1 MRRRTIVKKIRVSAE
16 NLVTRIRQACE
27 KIAQAADWLAGWL
40 AGPVLFAGFI
50 FFAGLALWELSKED
64 SNLEWMK
71 FYAYLV
77 GGVVLIW
84 QVRISNRRATAL
96 EKTAALGEKGN
107 ITERFKNAVEHLG
120 NASESVRMGGIYA
133 LYHVARESSEYVET
147 VKEILRSH
155 TNVIMADPEYAKR
168 DEPSNEIAAILN
180 VLFPVIDI
188 MKPHT
193 EALFKNMEISNW
205 NLRGANLLHRNMK
218 GVQGINI
225 NLSKAKLWQANLS
238 DAYLRQSNFSGADF
252 GEANLSRAYLREVDL
267 SKARMTYADLS
278 GADLSQVNFS
288 GADMWHVDLS
298 SAYAETLN
306 LSGAF
311 LYKANLSGMREISV
325 EQLLEARTL
334 RGAKLDDH
342 IRQEIQR
349 RKPNLLE

>member
-1 MRRRTIVKKIRVSAE
+1 MGGMVQLLQWLRKAAGK
-16 NLVTRIRQACE
+16 
-27 KIAQAADWLAGWL
+27 AADWGATLVLLAGFFLFSWL
-40 AGPVLFAGFI
+40 AYKTYSDYESGVRTEEA
-50 FFAGLALWELSKED
+50 
-64 SNLEWMK
+64 LEWMK

-77 GGVVLIW
+77 GGIVLIW
-84 QVRISNRRATAL
+84 QVRISNRRASAL

-155 TNVIMADPEYAKR
+155 TNVIMAGPEYAKR
-168 DEPSNEIAAILN
+168 DKPSNEVAAILN

-205 NLRGANLLHRNMK
+205 NLRGADLWKRNMK
-218 GVQGINI
+218 GVQGINA
-225 NLSKAKLWQANLS
+225 NLSEAQLREANLS
-238 DAYLRQSNFSGADF
+238 DAFLWGSNFSRVDF
-252 GEANLSRAYLREVDL
+252 VKANLSGAYLQRVDL
-267 SKARMTYADLS
+267 SRATMTYADLS
-278 GADLSQVNFS
+278 GAHLSQVSFL
-288 GADMWHVDLS
+288 GAHMGRVDLS
-298 SAYAETLN
+298 GAYAETLD

-311 LYKANLSGMREISV
+311 LYGANLSGMRKISV

-349 RKPNLLE
+349 RKPELLLE